1 MARLPFAGGRQ
12 GMGTTAVENDF
23 LNQLEEAHG
32 AGDDAIAATLAGQ
45 PTAINPL
52 SAMMVQNTRQEM
64 REGSQKP
71 PQTTVREDLAMNSM
85 NQGLGS
91 RPRSYQPPMT
101 MAGGGVIPRYSNGSE
116 GTPVGEEI
124 DQGYL
129 DSLLEYVKTNP
140 REAAGIAASVGLMFV
155 PIPGSRALGLAR
167 LATSPAGRIGS
178 RLAKPVVN
186 KAKSVF
192 SRLKNYRDTK
202 GEMLGKLANNLPPKV
217 PQPAVRDMATSLT
230 NPAAAG
236 RITALAENAAAR
248 RAAVARMGNQDLLT
262 KAGAGAAL
270 GYGLFGGDDE
280 VVETETIER
289 PIPLAPE
296 VNPDVQPRPAVEP
309 APLVDPRLDDELFRL
324 IESSPF
330 RRNSGGLIPRYNTAG
345 ITGDPLYVLNDPNA
359 PEFVAPV
366 IVGTDDLNLGLETTS
381 FFGNQKSPYVVDA
394 TTVSALGSGNTQ
406 TNAQPVVTEQVSVSE
421 ETQTNPFSGPS
432 GDEYL
437 RYLLNPEVDA
447 ERKRRNRASTLLSA
461 ASKFLQ
467 PGAGGGFSGGL
478 DALAKGADRG
488 SAQDMAARQSA
499 AQSAMALARLR
510 SAEGV
515 SSSTLASRE
524 GIAGADRE
532 SRERTNREMIET
544 QRQKIASE
552 ERLTADALRS
562 RETNTRNSLQA
573 QAKIEIAKLQS
584 TEERER
590 ARLDFDVL
598 IQRAQ
603 QYGSL
608 PQRQQALTALSTARA
623 NGLNQNAQIILERIG
638 LQADLSEAMSRNNL
652 RAVQSTTARMEQNA
666 ALYEAAVTQALK
678 ITGGTYGDPEGMAR
692 IFTPGEDGA
701 PSPYDS
707 QRLNIQKF
715 NQ

>member
-1 MARLPFAGGRQ
+1 
-12 GMGTTAVENDF
+12 MGTTAVENDF

-116 GTPVGEEI
+116 GKPVGEEV
-124 DQGYL
+124 DQGFL
-129 DSLLEYVKTNP
+129 DYIIETAKENP
-140 REAAGIAASVGLMFV
+140 KAAAGLAASVGLMFV
-155 PIPGSRALGLAR
+155 PLPGTRALGFAR
-167 LATSPAGRIGS
+167 IATSPAGRIGS
-178 RLAKPVVN
+178 RLAKPVIK
-186 KAKSVF
+186 KAQSAF
-192 SRLKNYRDTK
+192 SRLKNYRDK
-202 GEMLGKLANNLPPKV
+202 QGEMLGGLAKNLPPRV
-217 PQPAVRDMATSLT
+217 SQPAVRDMADALT

-236 RITALAENAAAR
+236 RITALAEQAAAR
-248 RAAVARMGNQDLLT
+248 RAAVARMGNQDLAT
-262 KAGAGAAL
+262 KVGAGATF
-270 GYGLFGGDDE
+270 GYGVANAFGGDDE

-289 PIPLAPE
+289 PIRLSPE
-296 VNPDVQPRPAVEP
+296 VNPDVQSPPASER

-345 ITGDPLYVLNDPNA
+345 ITGNSNPLNILNDPNA
-359 PEFVAPV
+359 TKFVAPV
-366 IVGTDDLNLGLETTS
+366 IVGTDDLDLGLETTS
-381 FFGNQKSPYVVDA
+381 FSGNQNSPYVVDA
-394 TTVSALGSGNTQ
+394 TTVSGLGIGNTQ
-406 TNAQPVVTEQVSVSE
+406 TNVQPVVTEEVSVSE
-421 ETQTNPFSGPS
+421 ETQTNPFSGTS

-488 SAQDMAARQSA
+488 SAQDMAARQTA

-544 QRQKIASE
+544 QRQKIASDLE
-552 ERLTADALRS
+552 LGQQSLQS
-562 RETNTRNSLQA
+562 RETNTRNNLEA

-584 TEERER
+584 AEERER
-590 ARLDFDVL
+590 AKFDFDVL
-598 IQRAQ
+598 IQKSQ

-608 PQRQQALTALSTARA
+608 PQRQQAMTALAVATANDQKQAAR
-623 NGLNQNAQIILERIG
+623 IITERIA
-638 LQADLSEAMSRNNL
+638 LQADITRALSAADLDAAQALTL
-652 RAVQSTTARMEQNA
+652 RMDQSA
-666 ALYEAAVTQALK
+666 AIYEAALQGAMQLMGGSAMDPDDVRKAFDPT
-678 ITGGTYGDPEGMAR
+678 TGASGRPMPSFFDQTKMR
-692 IFTPGEDGA
+692 IRNA
-701 PSPYDS
+701 
-707 QRLNIQKF
+707 